1 MKGKYDDM
9 IHLPHHVSSVHPRM
23 PMLDRAAQFSPFAA
37 LTGYE
42 SAIQETARLTDRR
55 MELDEDAK
63 ADLDQK
69 LRLLDMSPEQP
80 PVALT
85 YFQPDEKK
93 SGGAYITITGRIKKM
108 DEYARVIVL
117 TDGRSINIDDLLEL
131 ESEAFQPLFDPIE
144 EELP

>member
-1 MKGKYDDM
+1 MKGKYDDI

-42 SAIQETARLTDRR
+42 SAIQETARVTDRR

-63 ADLDQK
+63 ANLDQK
-69 LRLLDMSPEQP
+69 LRLLEMSPEQP

-85 YFQPDEKK
+85 YFQPDGKK
-93 SGGAYITITGRIKKM
+93 SGGAYITITGVIKKM

-117 TDGRSINIDDLLEL
+117 SLIHI
-131 ESEAFQPLFDPIE
+131 
-144 EELP
+144 

>member
-37 LTGYE
+37 LTGYG
-42 SAIQETARLTDRR
+42 SAIQETARVTDRR
-55 MELDEDAK
+55 IELDEDAK

-69 LRLLDMSPEQP
+69 LRLLEMSPEQP

-93 SGGAYITITGRIKKM
+93 AGGAYITVTGRIKKV
-108 DEYARVIVL
+108 DEYARLIVL

-131 ESEAFQPLFDPIE
+131 ESEAFQALFDPIE
-144 EELP
+144 EGLP

>member
-1 MKGKYDDM
+1 
-9 IHLPHHVSSVHPRM
+9 
-23 PMLDRAAQFSPFAA
+23 MLDRAAQFSPFAA

-42 SAIQETARLTDRR
+42 SAIQETARVTDRR

-63 ADLDQK
+63 ANLDQK
-69 LRLLDMSPEQP
+69 LRLLEMSPEQP

-85 YFQPDEKK
+85 YFQPDGKK
-93 SGGAYITITGRIKKM
+93 SGGAYITITGVIKKM

-131 ESEAFQPLFDPIE
+131 ESEAFQALFDPME
-144 EELP
+144 EDLP

>member
-23 PMLDRAAQFSPFAA
+23 SMLDRAAQFSPFAA

-42 SAIQETARLTDRR
+42 SAIQETARVTDRR

-69 LRLLDMSPEQP
+69 LRLLEVSPEQP

-85 YFQPDEKK
+85 YFQPDGKK
-93 SGGAYITITGRIKKM
+93 AGGAYITITGRIKKM

-131 ESEAFQPLFDPIE
+131 ESEAFQALFDPIE